1 MVFSW
6 NASYDNR
13 LGTDKTTLHAF
24 GEVYERLFKELHQ
37 ADIPGSILEIGVLS
51 GASVVNLSQA
61 FPDRAV
67 YGLDI
72 DLSAVIYGADE
83 TADATRNETADTT
96 RNESAIHY
104 IQMDATDPRH
114 SHRVPLEERFALMID
129 DGSHRAE
136 DILAAFVLWGH
147 RLENG
152 GFYVIEDITKDILP
166 LLMAILTPLGK
177 KLNIQWEIL
186 DLRHVK
192 NRWDDIVMVGKR
204 DEKRAELLSTS

>member
-24 GEVYERLFKELHQ
+24 GDVYERLFKELRQ

-72 DLSAVIYGADE
+72 DLSAVIYCADE
-83 TADATRNETADTT
+83 TTDATAKQ
-96 RNESAIHY
+96 IHY

-166 LLMAILTPLGK
+166 LLMAILTPLGE
-177 KLNIQWEIL
+177 KLNIQWEVL

-192 NRWDDIVMVGKR
+192 NRWDDIMMVGKR

>member
-24 GEVYERLFKELHQ
+24 GEVYKRLFKELHQ

-72 DLSAVIYGADE
+72 DLSAVIYGGADKQ
-83 TADATRNETADTT
+83 
-96 RNESAIHY
+96 IHY

-114 SHRVPLEERFALMID
+114 SHRVPPEERFALMID

-136 DILAAFVLWGH
+136 DIIASFVLWGH

-152 GFYVIEDITKDILP
+152 GFYVIEDITQDVLP
-166 LLMAILTPLGK
+166 LLMAVLTPLGK
-177 KLNIQWEIL
+177 KLNIQWEVL

-192 NRWDDIVMVGKR
+192 NRWDDIMIVGKR
-204 DEKRAELLSTS
+204 DEKNRG